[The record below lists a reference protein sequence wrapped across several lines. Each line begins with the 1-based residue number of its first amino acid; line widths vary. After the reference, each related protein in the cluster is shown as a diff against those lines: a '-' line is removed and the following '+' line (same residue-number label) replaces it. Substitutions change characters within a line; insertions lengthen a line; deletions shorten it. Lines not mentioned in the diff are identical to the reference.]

1 MKIQEI
7 SNLIQYDACVA
18 EHSFS
23 EKCIRENT
31 SEKLHGNFTSFASIA
46 SSWFDNPI
54 DSFAKSKVVTFI
66 KGYLGHE
73 NEALSVVAVIS
84 QMSPEGT
91 VENQTFS
98 RFFDFAISRS
108 KPEMIMTIK

>member
-7 SNLIQYDACVA
+7 WNLYQYDACVA

-23 EKCIRENT
+23 EKCIRENLG
-31 SEKLHGNFTSFASIA
+31 EKLRGNFTSFASIA
-46 SSWFDNPI
+46 SSWFYNPI

-73 NEALSVVAVIS
+73 NKALSVAAVLS

-91 VENQTFS
+91 IENQTFS
-98 RFFDFAISRS
+98 RIFDFAISRS
-108 KPEMIMTIK
+108 NPEMIMTIK